1 MSYLTKSDLQKSIE
15 QELLESLDFSSDD
28 SLVTTA
34 CAQAMGQIKAY
45 IIDKYDIAA
54 EFDKTGPNRDEMIL
68 MIAKDLAIYHIWSY
82 VDPSSIPSTRK
93 ERYKASIDF
102 LKDTQNGAFTL
113 SLGNPTQAYSP
124 IAGGSNDKRIS
135 HY

>member
-1 MSYLTKSDLQKSIE
+1 MSYLTKSDLAKSIE
-15 QELLESLDFSSDD
+15 QQLLETLDFNSDD
-28 SLVTTA
+28 SIITTA

-45 IIDKYDIAA
+45 IIDKYDILA
-54 EFDKTGPNRDEMIL
+54 EFAKTGTSRDEMIL

-82 VDPSSIPSTRK
+82 VDPASIPNTRK
-93 ERYKASIDF
+93 ERYKASIEF

-113 SLGNPTQAYSP
+113 TLGNPTQVYSP
-124 IAGGSNDKRIS
+124 IVGGSNDKRVS